1 MKTLIKWVIDTLK
14 LVVTSNHGNK
24 EPSCGC
30 H

>member
-14 LVVTSNHGNK
+14 LVVTSNPENK